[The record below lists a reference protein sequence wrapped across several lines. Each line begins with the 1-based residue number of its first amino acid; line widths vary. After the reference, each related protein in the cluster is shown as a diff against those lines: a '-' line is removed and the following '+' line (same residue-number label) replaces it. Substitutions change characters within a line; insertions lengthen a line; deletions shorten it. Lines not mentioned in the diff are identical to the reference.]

1 MIKSMTGYGRNEYN
15 DGRRNIV
22 TEIKSVNHRY
32 NDIVIKMPRRYAFAE
47 EKLRGIIK
55 SIARRGKVDVS
66 ILIED
71 ISESDV
77 DIKLNTIA
85 AAQYYENLK
94 ELKRVFALSEEV
106 NLSMLASMPDVMK
119 IVPDIENEEEIIQSL
134 TVSVSGAIEKFDEMR
149 VIEGRKLAEDI
160 LMRGQ
165 LIEKMRI
172 QISQLSTNVV
182 MEYKIK
188 IQERIKEL
196 LEPAVGMPEDRIAL
210 EAAMF
215 ADKSNITEELV
226 RLSSHLSQLKKI
238 IESSTQPDGKKLD
251 FLAQE
256 MNREVNTI
264 GSKANDINII
274 NYVLE
279 MKSEIEKIR
288 EQIQNVE

>member
-94 ELKRVFALSEEV
+94 ELKKVFALSEEI